1 MPIRQGFSMS
11 DYIQIFKSQI
21 ENSSLLHNQ
30 ALMEWSLMNAAVRIG
45 TSGDVMLKK
54 KSQDEKI
61 DPVVASVMAI
71 QVMVS
76 DEL

>member
-1 MPIRQGFSMS
+1 
-11 DYIQIFKSQI
+11 
-21 ENSSLLHNQ
+21 
-30 ALMEWSLMNAAVRIG
+30 MNAAVRIG

-61 DPVVASVMAI
+61 DPVVASVMAM